1 MLNVESIRDYC
12 LSKVE
17 TVEAMPFGDS
27 TLVFKV
33 RNKIFLLLPLDSSLR
48 LNVKADP
55 ADALEQRELYEAVK
69 PGFHMNKKHWNTVV
83 IDGTI
88 PDKEILTFIDDSY
101 GLVLKSAGRSKQT

>member
-48 LNVKADP
+48 INVKADK
-55 ADALEQRELYEAVK
+55 ADKFSEKMIFNIEEAGKVNLYWGDVHVGFTVK
-69 PGFHMNKKHWNTVV
+69 
-83 IDGTI
+83 
-88 PDKEILTFIDDSY
+88 
-101 GLVLKSAGRSKQT
+101 